1 MVGLMEGPMA
11 VAGDAYEDA
20 GPKQAVE
27 AHGMQHGVHTAQ
39 RMLGCLKG
47 LLSKAASACVQRFL
61 PLQL

>member
-1 MVGLMEGPMA
+1 MA